1 MDFSQTKLTHSEWDS
16 TEKPITDDERAILT
30 MIIAGFDNPT
40 ITVNTHTSFMT
51 YFKLA
56 YSPTTEQY
64 IYATYFKPIA
74 DKIAPACAPP
84 VDAAPKITSADRIR
98 FGKIA
103 QTAFVGGTAAAML
116 PQVKKPAATVQEDRI
131 YELVL
136 LSQAAG
142 LKTALTER
150 ERAMYYYSLI
160 HLVKY
165 TIEYINTL
173 VLDFIRALLANIRTD
188 AFIPVILKNA
198 AFVIEQNAALLK
210 YADLTLYSH
219 QKRIFE
225 IFGGSGGSSAAAAA
239 GSIKRQLSVAETPV
253 QPRLVLYM
261 APTGTGKTM
270 TPLALAQKHRVI
282 FMCAARHVGL
292 ALARS
297 AISVGRKIA
306 FAFGCQ
312 DAGDVRLHYAAA
324 STYTTNTRTGGIY
337 RVDNTDGRKVEI
349 IICDVASYIPAMNY
363 MIAHNQAANIITYWD
378 EPTISLDTAEHPMH
392 ALIQRNW
399 SKNKIPQVVLS
410 SATLPTTG
418 ELRPLIDDFCRKF
431 EGAKVESIHSF
442 DCKKSIPLVDSTGY
456 IVMPH
461 YLCGTDKDLLARIGQ
476 HCETHPTLL
485 RYLDLQAVAN
495 FIDHVNGAR
504 ACDPDLLIE
513 NTDYFATVDAIT
525 ITSVK
530 MYYLKVVQHMN
541 AEQWDAMCD
550 HFRKTREYYYGAG
563 GVAPGTG
570 AAIIRNHSL
579 PVPPRGTAIAAP
591 ITRTQ
596 SVGAVAPA
604 PAPAPTSDV
613 GMFITTK
620 DAHTLTDGPTIFI
633 ANDVRKIAQFCIQKA
648 EIPDAIMTDLYN
660 IIAKNNEI
668 TAKIDTLL
676 KQITNESVAEKGGD
690 VTVPAQVN
698 KANRNFT
705 LEENDKAQNTSHSRL
720 LNTIN
725 EMRGRI
731 KAAQLN
737 DVLIPNKT
745 AHLQKWAGGAAT
757 AAFTSNIDPTI
768 VTKILGIADLD
779 DYWKILLM
787 MGIGVFTKGSLYD
800 AAYLEIMKELAA
812 DQKLYLII
820 ASSDYIYG
828 TNYQLCHCYLSK
840 DLTAT
845 MTQEKIIQA
854 LGRVG
859 RNNIQQKYSARFRD
873 DGLFIRLFTP
883 DNNKPEVANMCRLF
897 STSEEDMAD
906 WIAVMASE

>member
-30 MIIAGFDNPT
+30 MIIAGFENPA
-40 ITVNTHTSFMT
+40 ITVNTHTSFLT
-51 YFKLA
+51 HFKLA
-56 YSPTTEQY
+56 YSPATEQY
-64 IYATYFKPIA
+64 IFATYFKPIA
-74 DKIAPACAPP
+74 DKIAPQCVP
-84 VDAAPKITSADRIR
+84 VTDVAPKITGADRIR
-98 FGKIA
+98 FAKIA
-103 QTAFVGGTAAAML
+103 QTAFTGGPASDLL
-116 PQVKKPAATVQEDRI
+116 PQVKKPVATAAKDRI

-136 LSQAAG
+136 LSQALELHA
-142 LKTALTER
+142 ANAAR
-150 ERAMYYYSLI
+150 DRAMYYYSLT
-160 HLVKY
+160 HMVKY
-165 TIEYINTL
+165 TVEHINQPT
-173 VLDFIRALLANIRTD
+173 VAFIRALLATIHPD
-188 AFIPVILKNA
+188 DLIPVILKNA
-198 AFVIEQNAALLK
+198 AYVIEHNRDLLK
-210 YADLTLYSH
+210 YADLSLYSH

-225 IFGGSGGSSAAAAA
+225 IFGAKANPA
-239 GSIKRQLSVAETPV
+239 K
-253 QPRLVLYM
+253 LVLYM

-270 TPLALAQKHRVI
+270 TPLALAQKYRVI

-324 STYTTNTRTGGIY
+324 ATYTTNTRSGGIH
-337 RVDNTDGRKVEI
+337 RVDNSDGRKVEI

-378 EPTISLDTAEHPMH
+378 EPTISLDVAEHAMH
-392 ALIQRNW
+392 GLIQRNW
-399 SKNKIPQVVLS
+399 SKNKIPNVVLS
-410 SATLPTTG
+410 SATLPTAR

-431 EGAKVESIHSF
+431 EGAKLETIHSF
-442 DCKKSIPLVDSTGY
+442 DCKKSIPLVNSTGY

-476 HCETHPTLL
+476 HCEANPTLL
-485 RYLDLQAVAN
+485 RYLDLQAVTN
-495 FIDHVNGAR
+495 FIDYVNSAG
-504 ACDPDLLIE
+504 ACDPDLLLE
-513 NTDYFATVDAIT
+513 NTDYFETVDAIT
-525 ITSVK
+525 ITAVK
-530 MYYLKVVQHMN
+530 MYYLKLVQHLI
-541 AEQWDAMCD
+541 AEKWSALCE
-550 HFRKTREYYYGAG
+550 HFCKTREYYYGAG
-563 GVAPGTG
+563 GAAPG
-570 AAIIRNHSL
+570 AAIARGNST
-579 PVPPRGTAIAAP
+579 PMPPRGTGDHKGVP
-591 ITRTQ
+591 LLRTQ
-596 SVGAVAPA
+596 SVGAVIPG
-604 PAPAPTSDV
+604 PSPTDV
-613 GMFITTK
+613 GMLITTK

-648 EIPDAIMTDLYN
+648 EIPDAIMSGLYE

-668 TAKIDTLL
+668 TA
-676 KQITNESVAEKGGD
+676 QIAELQKSAVVATDKGSANKGSSAAAG
-690 VTVPAQVN
+690 AQLN
-698 KANRNFT
+698 KANRTFT
-705 LEENDKAQNTSHSRL
+705 LEETDTAKTTSHSRL
-720 LNTIN
+720 MNTIN

-737 DVLIPNKT
+737 EVLVPNKT
-745 AHLQKWAGGAAT
+745 AHIQKWASGASA
-757 AAFTSNIDPTI
+757 ADANIAFTSNIDPAI
-768 VTKILGIADLD
+768 VTKILGIDGLD

-787 MGIGVFTKGSLYD
+787 MGIGVFMKTDNASYD
-800 AAYLEIMKELAA
+800 TTYMEIMKELAA

-828 TNYQLCHCYLSK
+828 TNYQLCHGYLSK

-854 LGRVG
+854 LGRIG

-897 STSEEDMAD
+897 STNAEDFADVCGCAAVDAMA
-906 WIAVMASE
+906 E